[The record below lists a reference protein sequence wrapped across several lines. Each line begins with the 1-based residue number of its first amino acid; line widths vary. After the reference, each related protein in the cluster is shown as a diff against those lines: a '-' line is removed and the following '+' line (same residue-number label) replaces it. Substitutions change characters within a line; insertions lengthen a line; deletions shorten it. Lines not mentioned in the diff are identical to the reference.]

1 MRFEP
6 KENSSKLQ
14 IVPENR
20 DEEAWL
26 TTTKNK
32 GIKPGDEKF
41 VIRAYCQWRRQPHDA
56 EAILNTSKAALAES
70 IRSAMLGENAMQ
82 PQQAAE
88 HEKRLE
94 RGKVIARANQLLS
107 QKLHECLVFD
117 QADGMLWI
125 RWHENCRW
133 PIQGNPKHAKVVVCN
148 MLINE
153 LTK

>member
-1 MRFEP
+1 MKFEQ

-32 GIKPGDEKF
+32 GVKPGDEKF
-41 VIRAYCQWRRQPHDA
+41 VIQAYIRWKRQPHDA
-56 EAILNTSKAALAES
+56 EAIESSKKALAES
-70 IRSAMLGENAMQ
+70 IRSAMLGENVMQ
-82 PQQAAE
+82 PQQVAE
-88 HEKRLE
+88 HQQRLE
-94 RGKVIARANQLLS
+94 RGQVIARANQLLS

-117 QADGMLWI
+117 QANGMLWI

-133 PIQGNPKHAKVVVCN
+133 PIQGDPKHAKVVVCN

>member
-1 MRFEP
+1 MNFIP
-6 KENSSKLQ
+6 KENSNKLQ

-32 GIKPGDEKF
+32 GVKQGDEKF
-41 VIRAYCQWRRQPHDA
+41 VIRAYNQWRRQPHDA
-56 EAILNTSKAALAES
+56 EAIISASKAKLAES
-70 IRSAMLGENAMQ
+70 IRSAMLGENSMQ
-82 PQQAAE
+82 PQQTAE
-88 HEKRLE
+88 HEQRLE
-94 RGKVIARANQLLS
+94 RGQVITRANQLLS

-125 RWHENCRW
+125 RGHKDCIW
-133 PIQGNPKHAKVVVCN
+133 PIGSDPKHAKVVVCN
-148 MLINE
+148 QLINQ